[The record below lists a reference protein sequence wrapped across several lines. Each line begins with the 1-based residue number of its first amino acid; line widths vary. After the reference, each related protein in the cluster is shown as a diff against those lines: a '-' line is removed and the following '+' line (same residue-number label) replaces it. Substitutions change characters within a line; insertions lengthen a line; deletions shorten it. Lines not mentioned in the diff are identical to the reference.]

1 MMSVR
6 GTISFVIKMME
17 VTEIIKAYTML
28 NTILPDSELEVLLLV
43 AVAGVAVAG
52 VAVTGVAVTGVAVT
66 GAGAVFKSGFLEAE
80 FSDTLI

>member
-28 NTILPDSELEVLLLV
+28 NTILPDSELEVLLLL
-43 AVAGVAVAG
+43 AAGDTLSV
-52 VAVTGVAVTGVAVT
+52 
-66 GAGAVFKSGFLEAE
+66 AVFKSGFLEAE

>member
-28 NTILPDSELEVLLLV
+28 NTILPDSELEVLLLL
-43 AVAGVAVAG
+43 AVAEAEGEAAADTPSV
-52 VAVTGVAVTGVAVT
+52 
-66 GAGAVFKSGFLEAE
+66 AVFKSGFLEAE

>member
-43 AVAGVAVAG
+43 AVAGVAV
-52 VAVTGVAVTGVAVT
+52 TGVAVTGVAVT

-80 FSDTLI
+80 FSVTLI

>member
-43 AVAGVAVAG
+43 AVTG

>member
-1 MMSVR
+1 
-6 GTISFVIKMME
+6 MME

-28 NTILPDSELEVLLLV
+28 NTILPDSELEVLLL
-43 AVAGVAVAG
+43 VAVAG

>member
-43 AVAGVAVAG
+43 AVAGVAV
-52 VAVTGVAVTGVAVT
+52 TGVAVT

>member
-43 AVAGVAVAG
+43 AVAGVAV
-52 VAVTGVAVTGVAVT
+52 TGVAVTGVAVT

>member
-28 NTILPDSELEVLLLV
+28 NTILPDSELEVLLLLAEGEAAADTPSV
-43 AVAGVAVAG
+43 
-52 VAVTGVAVTGVAVT
+52 
-66 GAGAVFKSGFLEAE
+66 AVFKSGFLEAE

>member
-28 NTILPDSELEVLLLV
+28 NTILPDSELEVLLILG
-43 AVAGVAVAG
+43 VAGAGAVS
-52 VAVTGVAVTGVAVT
+52 V
-66 GAGAVFKSGFLEAE
+66 AVFKSGFLEAE

>member
-28 NTILPDSELEVLLLV
+28 NTILPDSELEELLIL
-43 AVAGVAVAG
+43 AVAGAGAAAAAVAVS
-52 VAVTGVAVTGVAVT
+52 V
-66 GAGAVFKSGFLEAE
+66 AVFKSSFLEAE

>member
-1 MMSVR
+1 
-6 GTISFVIKMME
+6 MME

-43 AVAGVAVAG
+43 AVAGVAV
-52 VAVTGVAVTGVAVT
+52 TGVAVT